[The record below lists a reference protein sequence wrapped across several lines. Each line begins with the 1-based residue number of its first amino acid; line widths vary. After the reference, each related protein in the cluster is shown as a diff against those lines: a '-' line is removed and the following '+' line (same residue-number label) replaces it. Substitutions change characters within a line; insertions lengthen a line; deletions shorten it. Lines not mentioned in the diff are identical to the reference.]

1 MTKIIYNNPDKT
13 VSVVTPAKESC
24 DMNSLKAKC
33 VPAGCENECIEHD
46 FVFPVDRIFRS
57 AWRWEGKGKPVLED
71 LALSQEVA
79 IKGCRAFTLE
89 EIKRVT
95 EANFFEQT
103 VERSADDVKTACS
116 TVEADIKACTD
127 VYAVKLLYCAFLGM
141 DEPELPRDEKLKK
154 AAEAAK
160 AKIKAKLEA
169 IKEAVKDWYDEK
181 VPTVGPMPTPEPE
194 VAPAVKGKTKKA
206 K

>member
-1 MTKIIYNNPDKT
+1 MTKVVYNNPDKT
-13 VSVVTPAKESC
+13 VSVVIPTDSCCNTNWLIAKS
-24 DMNSLKAKC
+24 
-33 VPAGCENECIEHD
+33 VPAGCQHECFD
-46 FVFPVDRIFRS
+46 NDLRLPVDRIFRN
-57 AWRWEGKGKPVLED
+57 AWRWEGEGKPVLED
-71 LALSQEVA
+71 LAISQEVA
-79 IKGCRAFTLE
+79 IKGCRTFTLE

-169 IKEAVKDWYDEK
+169 IREAVRDWYDER

-194 VAPAVKGKTKKA
+194 VAPVVKSKTKKA